1 MRLSDFFM
9 PLMAYARSFE
19 TATAGSPE
27 EVSASIDG
35 LIEQASAQALAA
47 GLNVQ
52 LFHQGL
58 FPIAAWVD
66 EHISRRK
73 IWASPMAWQPYL
85 LQRRYFKTSVA
96 GREFFE
102 RLEALTADE
111 APVREVYLLCLCMGF
126 VGRYGAVADSAE
138 LSQLRLDQYRMVLE
152 AIGASTEGAEV
163 PLFPMAYRTGDRNK
177 LSRTSRWPRW
187 LRPTVIL
194 VVVVPV
200 GLIILLALSLDAE
213 LATWVRAFRRSIY
226 L

>member
-9 PLMAYARSFE
+9 PLMAYAQSFE

-27 EVSASIDG
+27 DVAASIDG
-35 LIEQASAQALAA
+35 LIERASAQALNA
-47 GLNVQ
+47 GLDVQ

-66 EHISRRK
+66 ERISRRK

-85 LQRRYFKTSVA
+85 LQRRYFKTAVA
-96 GREFFE
+96 GQEFFE

-111 APVREVYLLCLCMGF
+111 APVREIYLLCLCMGF
-126 VGRYGAVADSAE
+126 VGRYSAAADSAE
-138 LSQLRLDQYRMVLE
+138 LSQLRLDQYRLVLE
-152 AIGASTEGAEV
+152 AIGASAEGAELR
-163 PLFPMAYRTGDRNK
+163 LFPMAYRTGDMNK
-177 LSRTSRWPRW
+177 SSRTSHRPRW
-187 LRPTVIL
+187 LRPTMIL

-200 GLIILLALSLDAE
+200 GLIILLGLSLDAE
-213 LATWVRAFRRSIY
+213 LTSWVRAFRRSIY